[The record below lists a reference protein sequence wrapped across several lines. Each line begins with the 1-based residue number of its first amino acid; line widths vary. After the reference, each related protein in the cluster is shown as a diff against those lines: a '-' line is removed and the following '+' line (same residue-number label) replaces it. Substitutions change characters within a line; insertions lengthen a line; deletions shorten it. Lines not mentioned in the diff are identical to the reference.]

1 MDSYCRE
8 VTETT
13 KNLYDMKHSV
23 KDWILITRP
32 WSFPASAMPVLATFA
47 YMTWV
52 CSLYGMS
59 IDWVSGVLA
68 IVGIV
73 FFHASGNML
82 SDVRDYKKGVDRGL
96 NHMPLVNGSFTTKE
110 YMRLSL
116 TLFVLGCAIGFYIM
130 SRCGWPLLY
139 AAVYGAFFTLTYA
152 TFKYYALGDV
162 VIFLSYAVIPI
173 LGTTFATISEYYYPA
188 LVLALPIGLIT
199 VAILHVNNTR
209 DIESDRAAGIRT
221 LAMLL
226 GLKASVQLYAFE
238 VLFPFVAV
246 IATIMCGWLPWYSV
260 IVLFALPKAWKCARV
275 VLDSPKKG
283 METLVMHD
291 AATSQLQLMFSL
303 LLAVSLFV
311 GAAII

>member
-1 MDSYCRE
+1 
-8 VTETT
+8 
-13 KNLYDMKHSV
+13 MKHSV
-23 KDWILITRP
+23 KDWILTTRP
-32 WSFPASAMPVLATFA
+32 WSFPASAMPVLATLA

-82 SDVRDYKKGVDRGL
+82 SDVRDYKKGVDKGL

-110 YMRLSL
+110 YMRLSM
-116 TLFVLGCAIGFYIM
+116 TLFVLGCGIGCYIL

-152 TFKYYALGDV
+152 TFKYFALGDV

-226 GLKASVQLYAFE
+226 GKRASINLYVFE
-238 VLFPFVAV
+238 VYFPFVLV
-246 IATIMCGWLPWYSV
+246 IATICCGWLPWYSL
-260 IVLFALPKAWKCARV
+260 IVLLAFPKARANARTV
-275 VLDSPKKG
+275 RNARKQGSEALN
-283 METLVMHD
+283 MMD

-311 GAAII
+311 GAAIN

>member
-1 MDSYCRE
+1 
-8 VTETT
+8 
-13 KNLYDMKHSV
+13 MKHSV
-23 KDWILITRP
+23 KDWILTTRP

-68 IVGIV
+68 VVGIV

-82 SDVRDYKKGVDRGL
+82 SDIRDFKKGVDRGL

-139 AAVYGAFFTLTYA
+139 AAFYGAFFTLTYA
-152 TFKYYALGDV
+152 TFKYFALGDV

-173 LGTTFATISEYYYPA
+173 LGTTYATISEYYYPA

-209 DIESDRAAGIRT
+209 DIESDREAGIRT

-226 GLKASVQLYAFE
+226 GKRASINLYVFE
-238 VLFPFVAV
+238 VYLPFVLL
-246 IATIMCGWLPWYSV
+246 IATVCCGWLPWHSL
-260 IVLFALPKAWKCARV
+260 IVLLAFPKARANALVVRNAR
-275 VLDSPKKG
+275 KKG
-283 METLVMHD
+283 PEALHMMD
-291 AATSQLQLMFSL
+291 AATSQLQLIFSL
-303 LLAVSLFV
+303 LLAVSLF
-311 GAAII
+311 AAALF

>member
-1 MDSYCRE
+1 
-8 VTETT
+8 
-13 KNLYDMKHSV
+13 MKHSL
-23 KDWILITRP
+23 KEWFFTTRP
-32 WSFPASAMPVLATFA
+32 WSFPASAMPVLASFA

-59 IDWVSGVLA
+59 VDWVNGVLA

-73 FFHASGNML
+73 FFHASGNMM
-82 SDVRDYKKGVDRGL
+82 SDIRDFKKGVDKGL

-110 YMRLSL
+110 YVGLSSA
-116 TLFVLGCAIGFYIM
+116 LFVIGCLIGFYIM

-152 TFKYYALGDV
+152 TFKYFALGDL

-173 LGTTFATISEYYYPA
+173 LGTTYATLSEYYYPA

-209 DIESDRAAGIRT
+209 DIKSDREAGIRT
-221 LAMLL
+221 IAMLI
-226 GLKASVQLYAFE
+226 GRNASLKLYAFE
-238 VLFPFVAV
+238 VLLPFLL
-246 IATIMCGWLPWYSV
+246 ILATVFCGWLPWYS
-260 IVLFALPKAWKCARV
+260 LATFLALPKAWQCART
-275 VLDSPKKG
+275 VLNVKKTG
-283 METLVMHD
+283 LEPIAMFD

-303 LLAVSLFV
+303 LLAASLFV
-311 GAAII
+311 AAFV

>member
-1 MDSYCRE
+1 
-8 VTETT
+8 
-13 KNLYDMKHSV
+13 MKHSV
-23 KDWILITRP
+23 KDWILTTRP

-82 SDVRDYKKGVDRGL
+82 SDVRDYKKGVDKGL
-96 NHMPLVNGSFTTKE
+96 SHMPLVNGSFTTKE

-152 TFKYYALGDV
+152 TFKYFALGDV

-173 LGTTFATISEYYYPA
+173 LGTTYATISEYYYPA

-209 DIESDRAAGIRT
+209 DIESDRVAGIRT
-221 LAMLL
+221 LAMLI

-260 IVLFALPKAWKCARV
+260 IVLFALPKAWRCARV

-291 AATSQLQLMFSL
+291 AATSQLQLLFSL

-311 GAAII
+311 AAFF

>member
-1 MDSYCRE
+1 
-8 VTETT
+8 
-13 KNLYDMKHSV
+13 MKHSV
-23 KDWILITRP
+23 KDWILTTRP

-59 IDWVSGVLA
+59 IDWVGGVLA

-82 SDVRDYKKGVDRGL
+82 SDVRDYKKGVDKGL
-96 NHMPLVNGSFTTKE
+96 SHMPLVNGSFTTKE

-152 TFKYYALGDV
+152 TFKYFALGDV

-173 LGTTFATISEYYYPA
+173 LGTTYATISEYYYPA

-221 LAMLL
+221 FAMII

-311 GAAII
+311 GAYFN

>member
-1 MDSYCRE
+1 
-8 VTETT
+8 
-13 KNLYDMKHSV
+13 MKHSV
-23 KDWILITRP
+23 KDWILTTRP

-82 SDVRDYKKGVDRGL
+82 SDVRDYKKGVDKGL
-96 NHMPLVNGSFTTKE
+96 SHMPLVNGSFTTKE

-152 TFKYYALGDV
+152 TFKYFALGDV

-173 LGTTFATISEYYYPA
+173 LGTTYATISEYYYPA

-221 LAMLL
+221 FAMII

-311 GAAII
+311 GAYFN

>member
-1 MDSYCRE
+1 
-8 VTETT
+8 
-13 KNLYDMKHSV
+13 MKHSV
-23 KDWILITRP
+23 KDWILTTRP
-32 WSFPASAMPVLATFA
+32 WSFPASAMPVLATLA

-82 SDVRDYKKGVDRGL
+82 SDVRDYKKGVDKGL

-116 TLFVLGCAIGFYIM
+116 TLFVLGCAIGFYIL

-152 TFKYYALGDV
+152 TFKYFALGDV

-221 LAMLL
+221 FAMLI

-311 GAAII
+311 GAAIN

>member
-1 MDSYCRE
+1 M
-8 VTETT
+8 
-13 KNLYDMKHSV
+13 LMKHSV
-23 KDWILITRP
+23 KDWILTTRP

-82 SDVRDYKKGVDRGL
+82 SDVRDYKKGVDKGL
-96 NHMPLVNGSFTTKE
+96 SHMPLVNGSFTTKE

-152 TFKYYALGDV
+152 TFKYFALGDV

-173 LGTTFATISEYYYPA
+173 LGTTYAAISEYYYPA

-221 LAMLL
+221 LAMLI

-238 VLFPFVAV
+238 VIFPFVAV
-246 IATIMCGWLPWYSV
+246 IATIMCGWLPWHSV
-260 IVLFALPKAWKCARV
+260 IVLFALPKAWRCARV

-291 AATSQLQLMFSL
+291 AATSQLQLLFSL

-311 GAAII
+311 AAFF

>member
-1 MDSYCRE
+1 M
-8 VTETT
+8 
-13 KNLYDMKHSV
+13 
-23 KDWILITRP
+23 KDWLFATRP

-82 SDVRDYKKGVDRGL
+82 SDVRDYKKGVDAGL
-96 NHMPLVNGSFTTKE
+96 NHMPLVNGSFRPKE
-110 YMRLSL
+110 YVTFS
-116 TLFVLGCAIGFYIM
+116 TVLFVLGCIIGFYIM

-152 TFKYYALGDV
+152 TFKYFALGDV

-173 LGTTFATISEYYYPA
+173 LGTTYATISEYYYPA

-226 GLKASVQLYAFE
+226 GKRASINLYVFE
-238 VLFPFVAV
+238 VYFPFVLV
-246 IATIMCGWLPWYSV
+246 IATICCGWLPWYSL
-260 IVLFALPKAWKCARV
+260 IVLLAFPKARANARTV
-275 VLDSPKKG
+275 RNARKQGSEALN
-283 METLVMHD
+283 MMD

-311 GAAII
+311 GAFFN

>member
-1 MDSYCRE
+1 
-8 VTETT
+8 
-13 KNLYDMKHSV
+13 MKHSL
-23 KDWILITRP
+23 KEWFFTTRP
-32 WSFPASAMPVLATFA
+32 WSFPASAMPVLASFA

-59 IDWVSGVLA
+59 VDWVNGVLA

-73 FFHASGNML
+73 FFHASGNMM
-82 SDVRDYKKGVDRGL
+82 SDIRDFKKGVDKGL

-110 YMRLSL
+110 YVGLSSA
-116 TLFVLGCAIGFYIM
+116 LFVIGCLIGFYIM

-152 TFKYYALGDV
+152 TFKYFALGDL

-173 LGTTFATISEYYYPA
+173 LGTTYATLSEYYYPA

-209 DIESDRAAGIRT
+209 DIKSDREAGIRT
-221 LAMLL
+221 IAMLI
-226 GLKASVQLYAFE
+226 GRNASLKLYAFE
-238 VLFPFVAV
+238 VLLPFLL
-246 IATIMCGWLPWYSV
+246 ILATVFCGWLPWYSLV
-260 IVLFALPKAWKCARV
+260 TFLALPKAWQCART
-275 VLDSPKKG
+275 VLNVKKTG
-283 METLVMHD
+283 LEPIAMFD

-303 LLAVSLFV
+303 LLAASLFV
-311 GAAII
+311 AAFV

>member
-1 MDSYCRE
+1 
-8 VTETT
+8 
-13 KNLYDMKHSV
+13 
-23 KDWILITRP
+23 
-32 WSFPASAMPVLATFA
+32 
-47 YMTWV
+47 MTWV

-82 SDVRDYKKGVDRGL
+82 SDVRDYKKGVDAGL
-96 NHMPLVNGSFTTKE
+96 NHMPLVNGSFRPKE
-110 YMRLSL
+110 YVTFS
-116 TLFVLGCAIGFYIM
+116 TVLFVLGCIIGFYIM

-152 TFKYYALGDV
+152 TFKYYALGDL
-162 VIFLSYAVIPI
+162 VIFLSYGVIPI
-173 LGTTFATISEYYYPA
+173 LGTTYATISEYYYPA

-226 GLKASVQLYAFE
+226 GKRASINLYVFE
-238 VLFPFVAV
+238 VYFPFVLV
-246 IATIMCGWLPWYSV
+246 IATVCCGWLPWYSL
-260 IVLFALPKAWKCARV
+260 IVLLAFPKARANARTV
-275 VLDSPKKG
+275 RSSRKLG
-283 METLVMHD
+283 NECLNMMD

-311 GAAII
+311 AALL

>member
-1 MDSYCRE
+1 
-8 VTETT
+8 
-13 KNLYDMKHSV
+13 MKHSV
-23 KDWILITRP
+23 KDWILTTRP

-59 IDWVSGVLA
+59 IDWVGGVLA

-82 SDVRDYKKGVDRGL
+82 SDVRDYKKGVDKGL
-96 NHMPLVNGSFTTKE
+96 SHMPLVNGSFTTKE
-110 YMRLSL
+110 YIRLSL

-152 TFKYYALGDV
+152 TFKYFALGDV

-173 LGTTFATISEYYYPA
+173 LGTTYATISEYYYPA
-188 LVLALPIGLIT
+188 MVLALPIGLIT

-221 LAMLL
+221 FAMII

-283 METLVMHD
+283 METLNMMD

-311 GAAII
+311 GAAIN

>member
-1 MDSYCRE
+1 
-8 VTETT
+8 
-13 KNLYDMKHSV
+13 MKHSL
-23 KDWILITRP
+23 KEWFFTTRP
-32 WSFPASAMPVLATFA
+32 WSFPASAMPVLASFA

-59 IDWVSGVLA
+59 VDWVNGVLA

-73 FFHASGNML
+73 FFHASGNMM
-82 SDVRDYKKGVDRGL
+82 SDIRDFKKGVDKGL

-110 YMRLSL
+110 YVALSSA
-116 TLFVLGCAIGFYIM
+116 LFVIGCLIGFYIM

-152 TFKYYALGDV
+152 TFKYFALGDL

-173 LGTTFATISEYYYPA
+173 LGTTYATLSEYYYPA

-209 DIESDRAAGIRT
+209 DIKSDREAGIRT
-221 LAMLL
+221 IAMLI
-226 GLKASVQLYAFE
+226 GRNASLKLYAFE
-238 VLFPFVAV
+238 VLLPFLL
-246 IATIMCGWLPWYSV
+246 ILATVFCGWLPWYSLV
-260 IVLFALPKAWKCARV
+260 TFLALPKAWQCART
-275 VLDSPKKG
+275 VLNVKKTG
-283 METLVMHD
+283 LEPIAMFD

-303 LLAVSLFV
+303 LLAASLFV
-311 GAAII
+311 AAFV

>member
-1 MDSYCRE
+1 
-8 VTETT
+8 
-13 KNLYDMKHSV
+13 MKHSV
-23 KDWILITRP
+23 KDWILTTRP

-59 IDWVSGVLA
+59 IDWVGGVLA

-82 SDVRDYKKGVDRGL
+82 SDVRDYKKGVDKGL
-96 NHMPLVNGSFTTKE
+96 SHMPLVNGSFTTKE

-139 AAVYGAFFTLTYA
+139 AAFYGAFFTLTYA
-152 TFKYYALGDV
+152 TFKYFALGDV

-173 LGTTFATISEYYYPA
+173 LGTTYATISEYYYPA
-188 LVLALPIGLIT
+188 MVLALPIGLIT

-221 LAMLL
+221 FAMII

-283 METLVMHD
+283 METLNMMD

-311 GAAII
+311 GAAIN

>member
-1 MDSYCRE
+1 
-8 VTETT
+8 
-13 KNLYDMKHSV
+13 MKHSV
-23 KDWILITRP
+23 KDWILTTRP

-59 IDWVSGVLA
+59 IDWVGGVLA

-82 SDVRDYKKGVDRGL
+82 SDVRDYKKGVDKGL
-96 NHMPLVNGSFTTKE
+96 SHMPLVNGSFTTKE

-139 AAVYGAFFTLTYA
+139 AAFYGAFFTLTYA
-152 TFKYYALGDV
+152 TFKYFALGDV

-173 LGTTFATISEYYYPA
+173 LGTTYATISEYYYPA

-221 LAMLL
+221 FAMII

-311 GAAII
+311 GAAI

>member
-1 MDSYCRE
+1 
-8 VTETT
+8 
-13 KNLYDMKHSV
+13 MKHSM
-23 KDWILITRP
+23 KDWLFATRP

-82 SDVRDYKKGVDRGL
+82 SDVRDYKKGVDAGL
-96 NHMPLVNGSFTTKE
+96 NHMPLVNGSFRPKE
-110 YMRLSL
+110 YVTFS
-116 TLFVLGCAIGFYIM
+116 TVLFVLGCIIGFYIM

-152 TFKYYALGDV
+152 TFKYFALGDV

-173 LGTTFATISEYYYPA
+173 LGTTYATISEYYYPA

-226 GLKASVQLYAFE
+226 GKRASINLYVFE
-238 VLFPFVAV
+238 VYFPFVLV
-246 IATIMCGWLPWYSV
+246 IATVCCGWLPWYSL
-260 IVLFALPKAWKCARV
+260 IVLLAFPKARANARTV
-275 VLDSPKKG
+275 RSSRKLG
-283 METLVMHD
+283 NECLNMMD

-311 GAAII
+311 AALF

>member
-1 MDSYCRE
+1 
-8 VTETT
+8 
-13 KNLYDMKHSV
+13 MKHSV
-23 KDWILITRP
+23 KDWILTTRP

-68 IVGIV
+68 VVGIV
-73 FFHASGNML
+73 FFHAAGNML

>member
-1 MDSYCRE
+1 
-8 VTETT
+8 
-13 KNLYDMKHSV
+13 MKHSV
-23 KDWILITRP
+23 KDWILTTRP

-59 IDWVSGVLA
+59 IDWVGGVLA

-82 SDVRDYKKGVDRGL
+82 SDVRDYKKGVDKGL
-96 NHMPLVNGSFTTKE
+96 SHMPLVNGSFTTKE
-110 YMRLSL
+110 YIRLSL

-139 AAVYGAFFTLTYA
+139 AAFYGAFFTLTYA
-152 TFKYYALGDV
+152 TFKYFALGDV

-173 LGTTFATISEYYYPA
+173 LGTTYATISEYYYPA

-221 LAMLL
+221 FAMII

-303 LLAVSLFV
+303 LLTVSLFV
-311 GAAII
+311 GAAIN

>member
-1 MDSYCRE
+1 M
-8 VTETT
+8 
-13 KNLYDMKHSV
+13 
-23 KDWILITRP
+23 KDWLFATRP

-52 CSLYGMS
+52 CSLYDMS

-82 SDVRDYKKGVDRGL
+82 SDVRDYKKGVDAGL
-96 NHMPLVNGSFTTKE
+96 NHMPLVNGSFRPKE
-110 YMRLSL
+110 YVTFS
-116 TLFVLGCAIGFYIM
+116 TVLFVLGCIIGFYIM

-152 TFKYYALGDV
+152 TFKYYALGDL
-162 VIFLSYAVIPI
+162 VIFLSYGVIPI
-173 LGTTFATISEYYYPA
+173 LGTTYATISEYYYPA

-226 GLKASVQLYAFE
+226 GKRASINLYVFE
-238 VLFPFVAV
+238 VYFPFVLV
-246 IATIMCGWLPWYSV
+246 IATVCCGWLPWYSL
-260 IVLFALPKAWKCARV
+260 IVLLAFPKARANARTV
-275 VLDSPKKG
+275 RSSRKLG
-283 METLVMHD
+283 NECLNMMD

-311 GAAII
+311 AALL

>member
-1 MDSYCRE
+1 
-8 VTETT
+8 
-13 KNLYDMKHSV
+13 MKHSV
-23 KDWILITRP
+23 KDWILTTRP

-59 IDWVSGVLA
+59 IDWVGGVLA

-82 SDVRDYKKGVDRGL
+82 SDVRDYKKGVDKGL
-96 NHMPLVNGSFTTKE
+96 SHMPLVNGSFTTKE

-139 AAVYGAFFTLTYA
+139 AAFYGAFFTLTYA
-152 TFKYYALGDV
+152 TFKYFALGDV

-173 LGTTFATISEYYYPA
+173 LGTTYATISEYYYPA

-221 LAMLL
+221 FAMII

-311 GAAII
+311 GAAIN

>member
-1 MDSYCRE
+1 
-8 VTETT
+8 
-13 KNLYDMKHSV
+13 
-23 KDWILITRP
+23 
-32 WSFPASAMPVLATFA
+32 
-47 YMTWV
+47 MTWV

-59 IDWVSGVLA
+59 IDWVGGVLA

-82 SDVRDYKKGVDRGL
+82 SDVRDYKKGVDKGL
-96 NHMPLVNGSFTTKE
+96 SHMPLVNGSFTTKE

-152 TFKYYALGDV
+152 TFKYFALGDV

-173 LGTTFATISEYYYPA
+173 LGTTYATISEYYYPA

-226 GLKASVQLYAFE
+226 GKRASINLYVFE
-238 VLFPFVAV
+238 VYFPFVLV
-246 IATIMCGWLPWYSV
+246 IATICCGWLPWYSL
-260 IVLFALPKAWKCARV
+260 IVLLAFPKARANARTV
-275 VLDSPKKG
+275 RNARKQGSEALN
-283 METLVMHD
+283 MMD

-311 GAAII
+311 GAAIN

>member
-1 MDSYCRE
+1 
-8 VTETT
+8 
-13 KNLYDMKHSV
+13 MKHSL
-23 KDWILITRP
+23 KEWFFTTRP
-32 WSFPASAMPVLATFA
+32 WSFPASAMPVLASFA

-59 IDWVSGVLA
+59 VDWVNGVLA

-73 FFHASGNML
+73 FFHASGNMM
-82 SDVRDYKKGVDRGL
+82 SDIRDFKKGVDKGL

-110 YMRLSL
+110 YVGLSSA
-116 TLFVLGCAIGFYIM
+116 LFVIGCLIGFYIM

-152 TFKYYALGDV
+152 TFKYFALGDL

-173 LGTTFATISEYYYPA
+173 LGTTYATLSEYYYPA

-209 DIESDRAAGIRT
+209 DIKSDREAGIRT
-221 LAMLL
+221 IAMLI
-226 GLKASVQLYAFE
+226 GRNASLKLYAFE
-238 VLFPFVAV
+238 VLLPFLL
-246 IATIMCGWLPWYSV
+246 ILATVCCGWLPWYSLV
-260 IVLFALPKAWKCARV
+260 TFLALPKAWQRART
-275 VLDSPKKG
+275 VLNVKKTG
-283 METLVMHD
+283 LEPIAMFD

-303 LLAVSLFV
+303 LLAASLFV
-311 GAAII
+311 AAFV